1 MHHSLPQ
8 HLQEKT
14 SETPLQ
20 SQQASNIIEDGPDV
34 HLASF
39 RYRTKPIP
47 VRITFVDRNSNI
59 ASQSHVN
66 FNNLLTFPYNNAT
79 QSSNLPTSG
88 DSAVDDAARIRPKE
102 FGLKLL
108 LSNTMS
114 LALKIDEI
122 RCCVLDW
129 KPDVACFTET
139 WLHDSINDNHIYIPE
154 YNYQEVLPLHQ
165 E

>member
-1 MHHSLPQ
+1 MVQLPRTGLKNNQ
-8 HLQEKT
+8 GINVK
-14 SETPLQ
+14 
-20 SQQASNIIEDGPDV
+20 NRNRNEDGPNV

-88 DSAVDDAARIRPKE
+88 GSTIDDAARTRPKE

-114 LALKIDEI
+114 LAPNIDEI

-129 KPDVACFTET
+129 KPDT
-139 WLHDSINDNHIYIPE
+139 
-154 YNYQEVLPLHQ
+154 
-165 E
+165 